1 MVELTLGGKTYE
13 MRFSLKSMR
22 TLEAHYKKPIG
33 KIFKDKDS
41 LESLETLIAF
51 YYACMKSSN
60 KSLTME
66 KVEDLLDIA
75 LDKEEITLEE
85 LSEKL
90 SEVIDSSSIMKN
102 SAAKSDEEQSEQE
115 AKN

>member
-33 KIFKDKDS
+33 KIFTDKDS
-41 LESLETLIAF
+41 MESLETLVAF
-51 YYACMKSSN
+51 YYACLKPKN
-60 KSLTME
+60 KSLTLD
-66 KVEDLLDIA
+66 KVEDLLDDA
-75 LDKEEITLEE
+75 LDKGDITLDE
-85 LSEKL
+85 LSKKL
-90 SEVIDSSSIMKN
+90 GEVIDNSSILKN
-102 SAAKSDEEQSEQE
+102 SAPKEETEGD

>member
-13 MRFSLKSMR
+13 LRFSLKSMR

-51 YYACMKSSN
+51 YYACMKSKA
-60 KSLTME
+60 KSLTMD
-66 KVEDLLDIA
+66 KVEDLLDEA
-75 LDKEEITLEE
+75 LENEEITLEE
-85 LSEKL
+85 LSTKL

-102 SAAKSDEEQSEQE
+102 ASAQPEQE